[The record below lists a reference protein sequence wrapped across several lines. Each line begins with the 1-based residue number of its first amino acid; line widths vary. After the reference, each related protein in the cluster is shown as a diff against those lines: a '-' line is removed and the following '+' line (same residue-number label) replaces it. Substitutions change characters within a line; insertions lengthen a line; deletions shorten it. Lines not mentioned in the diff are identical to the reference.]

1 MPMQPKIYTYT
12 YRANVTYE
20 LTIDAASE
28 DEAFELMSMSD
39 WLKVW
44 SELKDES
51 EIWLE
56 EVQEAGPDRVE
67 HVDN

>member
-12 YRANVTYE
+12 YRANVTFE

-28 DEAFELMSMSD
+28 DEAFELMEMSD
-39 WLKVW
+39 WLKAW

-51 EIWLE
+51 EVWLE
-56 EVQEAGPDRVE
+56 DVQEAGPDRIE
-67 HVDN
+67 HADD

>member
-1 MPMQPKIYTYT
+1 MPRQPKIYTYT

-28 DEAFELMSMSD
+28 DEAFELMTMSD
-39 WLKVW
+39 WLKIW

-56 EVQEAGPDRVE
+56 EVQEAGPDRID

>member
-28 DEAFELMSMSD
+28 DEAFELMTMSD
-39 WLKVW
+39 WLKIW

-56 EVQEAGPDRVE
+56 EVQEAGPDRID
-67 HVDN
+67 HVDD